1 MSRLVIN
8 RELSLS
14 TVVITIFEALE
25 DIGID
30 TESLTMD
37 ELFIIKRA
45 LFDGIAEVNAER
57 ELAEENETVKK

>member
-37 ELFIIKRA
+37 ELFTIKRA
-45 LFDGIAEVNAER
+45 LFNGIADVNAER

>member
-25 DIGID
+25 VIGID

-57 ELAEENETVKK
+57 ELAEENKQQ